1 MGIRSPL
8 RWFLNGDKIEPVKI
22 ILSPCFVNISDG
34 DKWFE
39 AFLEWQKDFDKV
51 INSNASNEEKDE
63 YLA

>member
-1 MGIRSPL
+1 MHIY
-8 RWFLNGDKIEPVKI
+8 
-22 ILSPCFVNISDG
+22 IL
-34 DKWFE
+34 WFE